1 MRAQRHTEE
10 EIWYRD
16 RYMAIKRTIRII
28 EG

>member
-16 RYMAIKRTIRII
+16 RDMARKRTIWIS

>member
-10 EIWYRD
+10 QIWYRD
-16 RYMAIKRTIRII
+16 RDMAIKRTIRIS